1 MGKRGIMM
9 RPSRLTAA
17 VAVCFVCANVGLA
30 QAAAQESRSPAQQV
44 RALHWVEGPSEVPV
58 GTNATFQVPSGY
70 RFLGPDDT
78 VKFMA
83 ITRNLSSNVTETIFA
98 PDDFS
103 WWGVFDY
110 RDVGHVADNEKID
123 PETLLSNLRSS
134 QIEANKRLV
143 ERGWETLEVVGW
155 EQSPFYAPDTHNLSW
170 AVDAHSSGGG
180 DIINYNTRLLSR
192 TGYTAATL
200 VADPQTL
207 QTSIGQ
213 FRTVV
218 SGYRFTDD
226 QTYAAYRPS
235 DKTAEY
241 GLAALV
247 TGGAAAVAAKTGFWK
262 VLVGALVAS
271 WKLVAAFAV
280 AMFASIGKFLRRASG
295 RERRG

>member
-1 MGKRGIMM
+1 M
-9 RPSRLTAA
+9 
-17 VAVCFVCANVGLA
+17 AVCLVCANAAFA
-30 QAAAQESRSPAQQV
+30 QGTSQDSQSPAQQV
-44 RALHWVEGPSEVPV
+44 RALHWVEGPSQVAV
-58 GTNATFQVPSGY
+58 GPNATFQVPSGY
-70 RFLGPDDT
+70 RFLGPADT

-83 ITRNLSSNVTETIFA
+83 ITRNLSSNVTETVFA

-110 RDVGHVADNEKID
+110 RDVGHVADGEKID
-123 PETLLSNLRSS
+123 PDALLSNLRSS
-134 QIEANKRLV
+134 QVEANKRLG
-143 ERGWETLEVVGW
+143 ERGWETLEIVGW
-155 EQSPFYAPDTHNLSW
+155 EQSPFYASDTHDLSW
-170 AVDAHSSGGG
+170 AVDARSSGGA

-213 FRTVV
+213 FKNVV
-218 SGYRFTDD
+218 SGYRFNDD
-226 QTYAAYRPS
+226 QSYAAYRPS

-262 VLVGALVAS
+262 VILGALVAS
-271 WKLVAAFAV
+271 WKLVAAFVV
-280 AMFASIGKFLRRASG
+280 ALFASIRKFFGRATGRSRR
-295 RERRG
+295 R